1 MGQKRNVVATR
12 YLIKNSIEETMLKI
26 QERKRELANMSLS
39 QSLSKKELHDRK
51 MDDLREIFKK

>member
-1 MGQKRNVVATR
+1 MGLKRNVIATR
-12 YLIKNSIEETMLKI
+12 YMIEDSIEESMLKI
-26 QERKRELANMSLS
+26 QERKRELANMSLN

>member
-12 YLIKNSIEETMLKI
+12 YLIKDSIEETMLKI

-51 MDDLREIFKK
+51 MDDLREIFKQ

>member
-1 MGQKRNVVATR
+1 M
-12 YLIKNSIEETMLKI
+12 IEDSIEETMLKI
-26 QERKRELANMSLS
+26 QDRKRELANMSLN

>member
-12 YLIKNSIEETMLKI
+12 YMIKDSIEEAMLKI

-39 QSLSKKELHDRK
+39 QTLSKKELHERK
-51 MDDLREIFKK
+51 INDLREIFKK

>member
-1 MGQKRNVVATR
+1 MGQKRNVIATR
-12 YLIKNSIEETMLKI
+12 YMIEDSIEESMLKI
-26 QERKRELANMSLS
+26 QERKRELANMSLN